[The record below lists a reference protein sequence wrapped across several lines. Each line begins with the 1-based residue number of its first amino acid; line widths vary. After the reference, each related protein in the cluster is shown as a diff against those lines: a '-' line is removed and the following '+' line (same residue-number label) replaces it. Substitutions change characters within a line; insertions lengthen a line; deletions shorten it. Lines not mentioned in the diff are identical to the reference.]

1 MLGNVLSRSIEQTSR
16 LSRASIG
23 MPISSLFVLGFLVK
37 GVDVNNERETN
48 PYPSRRIPF
57 TRRTGMKAIQQAPL
71 LDYRTSSARN
81 AETFNNWEKQTGWA
95 KKKKKREQSR
105 FETNLDTHSRGDAT
119 RPRDS
124 IDRSSSIQVSR
135 FTRSL
140 PFQSVSVFP
149 PCSKGVGSRDNFLG
163 DREDRSRV
171 VVPGESFA
179 RWNATRTTL
188 ASVTRVGGYK
198 LRFYR
203 S

>member
-1 MLGNVLSRSIEQTSR
+1 MWIT
-16 LSRASIG
+16 
-23 MPISSLFVLGFLVK
+23 
-37 GVDVNNERETN
+37 NERRIHILHGGFHSRGGRGWKRYN
-48 PYPSRRIPF
+48 RLPSWITGQVPRE
-57 TRRTGMKAIQQAPL
+57 TRRRLII
-71 LDYRTSSARN
+71 
-81 AETFNNWEKQTGWA
+81 EKSKRVGQ
-95 KKKKKREQSR
+95 KKKREQSR

-140 PFQSVSVFP
+140 PFQSLSVFP